1 MLVREQKT
9 LAKWLHIFGLYW
21 LIDVSYKKRKSFQ
34 PTKVI
39 LFVTHL
45 GKIFSIDYETIYI
58 IKLVNMGFPI
68 SLYLKAFPVCFF
80 NNGYARKS
88 LESII
93 HLSHIKIRALTALRR
108 RIAENF

>member
-21 LIDVSYKKRKSFQ
+21 LIDVSYEKRKSFQ

-58 IKLVNMGFPI
+58 IKLVNMGFTI
-68 SLYLKAFPVCFF
+68 SLYLKAFPVCFLIMDM
-80 NNGYARKS
+80 
-88 LESII
+88 LE
-93 HLSHIKIRALTALRR
+93 KALKV
-108 RIAENF
+108 